1 MCSHARPIGM
11 GSLRSVLLVGATG
24 LVGSECLRLLL
35 HNDAFGRVVV
45 LARRPLSDGSSHP
58 KLHMHLV
65 DFDRLTSAAE
75 CFAVD
80 QIICALGTTMKAAGS
95 HRRFRAVDLLYPLTA
110 AHLGVEKKVSHF
122 LLVSA
127 LGANPSSHFFYNR
140 MKGELENAVSA
151 LPYRSLTI
159 ARPSLLVGKRERPRL
174 GARLAGGL
182 RELFPA
188 RYRPIDAA
196 DVARALVLQAIADE
210 RGRRIIESVE
220 LRQIAMNGESH
231 THAGVASPPAME
243 SAPQS
248 SVA

>member
-1 MCSHARPIGM
+1 MESLLLGKKIWAVGRLVTMRFHARPIGM
-11 GSLRSVLLVGATG
+11 GNLRSVLVIGATG

-35 HNDAFGRVVV
+35 QNDAFGRVVV
-45 LARRPLSDGSSHP
+45 LARRPLSDGLSHP
-58 KLHMHLV
+58 KLHTHLV
-65 DFDRLTSAAE
+65 DFDRLTSAAH

-95 HRRFRAVDLLYPLTA
+95 RRRFRAVDLLYPLTA
-110 AHLGVEKKVSHF
+110 AHLGVEKKVPHF

-127 LGANPSSHFFYNR
+127 LGANPASRFFYNR

-174 GARLAGGL
+174 GERIAGGL

-188 RYRPIDAA
+188 RFRPIDAT
-196 DVARALVLQAIADE
+196 DVARALVLQAIAD
-210 RGRRIIESVE
+210 
-220 LRQIAMNGESH
+220 Q
-231 THAGVASPPAME
+231 
-243 SAPQS
+243 
-248 SVA
+248 